1 MSELQ
6 EYALWLC
13 WTLLTLTSSKIK
25 NPVHDLIFTTQQ
37 VMEGVLAAVTFAPG
51 LLDALQSTVPPTI
64 AFFKSLPADEAGI
77 YLFGVYLIVLE
88 RVGHRPKIYI
98 GSGTDYK
105 LGMRPRMRQYDAMSV
120 LPRYVQQAV
129 DAGYTITHR
138 AILCS
143 SPLPSSAT
151 RYPLRALYLIIETA
165 LAFTLGAMHNRSK
178 TYGMPDLLCWKAKD
192 LTYDGCC
199 SHTAI
204 YEAVQG
210 EYDGLSLEQIAVKD
224 ALLDARRKEQEK
236 ASQAKFY
243 AKISTTDWMRR
254 RQLANQK
261 RTRDRIIAAKTH
273 WCPTCKEAFQSK
285 GALKTHNTR
294 IRYKDKVKLLL
305 SQGKLAW
312 NSS

>member
-37 VMEGVLAAVTFAPG
+37 IMGGLLAVVSFAPG
-51 LLDALQSTVPPTI
+51 LLDALQSKSPPTI
-64 AFFKSLPADEAGI
+64 AFFKSLPKDQVGL
-77 YLFGVYLIVLE
+77 YVFGVYLLVLE
-88 RVGHRPKIYI
+88 KLGHRPKIYI

-105 LGMRPRMRQYDAMSV
+105 LGVRPRMRQYDALTL
-120 LPRYVQQAV
+120 LPRYVQEAV

-143 SPLPSSAT
+143 SPIPSAAT
-151 RYPLRALYLIIETA
+151 RFSLRSLFIIIETL
-165 LAFTLGAMHNRSK
+165 LAFALGAMYSRTK
-178 TYGMPDLLCWKAKD
+178 TYGMLDLLHWKATD

-199 SHTAI
+199 SHTPI
-204 YEAVQG
+204 MEGLPG
-210 EYDGLSLEQIAVKD
+210 EKDGLTPEQIAVKD
-224 ALLDARRKEQEK
+224 AQMDSRRRESEK

-261 RTRDRIIAAKTH
+261 RARDRIIAAKTH
-273 WCPTCKEAFQSK
+273 WCPTCKKAYQSSTALSIHK
-285 GALKTHNTR
+285 GRPTHKN
-294 IRYKDKVKLLL
+294 KVKFLLT
-305 SQGKLAW
+305 QGKLAW